1 MPNPPAAATTL
12 DFLRPLV
19 SVDVVILTLRE
30 QQLQVLLVQ
39 RPNTPGEP
47 FPDCWALPG
56 GFVDIAQDQTLQ
68 DCALRKL
75 REKTGVSSP
84 YLEQVGSWGDNQRDP
99 RGWSI
104 THVYV
109 ALLPHAALQLAAGGN
124 AEQVRWMPVG
134 ADVTLAFDH
143 ASLLQAALERVRSK
157 TEYTSLPL
165 HLLPPTFTL
174 SELQQVYEIVLGRA
188 LEKKAIRTRVLAADI
203 LQEAG
208 AMKATGR
215 RPAQLYRLQQPAGL
229 FYFARSFE
237 GGRD

>member
-1 MPNPPAAATTL
+1 MPNLPTAATPL
-12 DFLRPLV
+12 DFPRPLV
-19 SVDVVILTLRE
+19 SVDVAILTICE
-30 QQLQVLLVQ
+30 QQLQVLLVK

-56 GFVDIAQDQTLQ
+56 GFVDVMQDRTLQ

-75 REKTGVSSP
+75 REKTGVASP
-84 YLEQVGSWGDNQRDP
+84 YLEQVGSWGDSQRDP

-109 ALLPHAALQLAAGGN
+109 ALLPHASLQPVAGGN
-124 AEQVRWMPVG
+124 AGQVCWMPVG

-143 ASLLQAALERVRSK
+143 ATLLQAALERVRSK

-165 HLLPPTFTL
+165 HLLPETFTL
-174 SELQQVYEIVLGRA
+174 TELQQVYETVLGRE
-188 LEKKAIRTRVLAADI
+188 LEKKAIRTRVLSAGI
-203 LQEAG
+203 LEDVDG
-208 AMKATGR
+208 MKATGR
-215 RPAQLYRLQQPAGL
+215 RPAQLYRLKQPDGL

-237 GGRD
+237 GGRN